1 MEYLIFI
8 IVFIADDLASL
19 ATHRFD
25 GLATNYGISNT
36 TVLEIAQFTT
46 KTVIYT

>member
-8 IVFIADDLASL
+8 IILIADDLASL
-19 ATHRFD
+19 ATHSFD
-25 GLATNYGISNT
+25 GLAANYGISNT
-36 TVLEIAQFTT
+36 TVLVIPKFTT